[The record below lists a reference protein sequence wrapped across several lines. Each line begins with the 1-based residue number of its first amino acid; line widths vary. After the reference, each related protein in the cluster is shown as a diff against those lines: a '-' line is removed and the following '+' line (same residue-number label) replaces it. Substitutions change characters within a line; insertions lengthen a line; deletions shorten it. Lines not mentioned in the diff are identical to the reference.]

1 MIESS
6 SSFIKS
12 SIPLYHNAVKSII
25 FKCAELLMGIF
36 IFKLFSLVAARSRQ
50 FTSYLM
56 FTEDYIQRTLYI
68 SSRGLSRAGLV
79 VLAFSLLNI
88 AFSLYGTL
96 LWALDSPGYIF
107 RASNATVSDY
117 QSQRNS
123 DPPYILQM
131 SLDRGQLPATTKRLP
146 QIIGAELFNPGL
158 NYTLTGKVSNSHGLP
173 LTIAPTREN
182 GVGARIWLD
191 DEGFSV
197 SPDTNSMIPYTDTV
211 NVTLFDTCVRFTQG
225 QAVWNCT
232 FNNTEA
238 GILIE
243 KQITGL
249 PEVHWTDS
257 TDKVLDSRYIRP
269 NRMDNIW
276 VSVGT
281 GGGSALMTQVFT
293 ATKEKKRHTFSQLT
307 LKVTM
312 VTNPGV
318 PFARDEVTDIVQRT
332 WSSNE
337 TERSNPLVGRI
348 IQGIMSAQDQN
359 ASYEFGFNAPD
370 NDNKTVLQSQWG
382 FLTPEV
388 NGTVQYSLLSITT
401 TNITLIRSEDLAKA
415 PVPFEECKRANF
427 QNEAFGGRVVQT
439 DCASAPPA
447 RGKPSFFGQ
456 VDTAAVMITRGL
468 GAARSNISAVS
479 LDNDILNWLRDNA
492 ETIESLLVARAYS
505 SSVDPTL
512 VQISV
517 DKLMVAMSRL
527 QLALSCLALFLALI
541 GWLGLMVLADTHWAS
556 TLFANLIHTTSEPNK
571 VKPGYITRAPNLS
584 LVPIGQKRLLAVDGR
599 VVTVADPA
607 PFPMQPMGSPEHYLG
622 EMKGHANT
630 GAYPMAYHDPNAGR
644 QALLSGPWV
653 LPSDARFYS
662 FSSLSSWPL
671 VTDQVDVPKP
681 QHCLQS
687 SSFNIYRHCVSEMKP
702 AIILTMLLGVAAAA
716 PTLEGRPRDMHLVE
730 REPGKASKAILDIAR
745 EEERLRR
752 IFQKKGSDKA
762 FGFI

>member
-79 VLAFSLLNI
+79 VLAFSLLNVI
-88 AFSLYGTL
+88 FSLYGTL

-131 SLDRGQLPATTKRLP
+131 SLDRGQLPATTKKLP

-173 LTIAPTREN
+173 TTTAPTRED

-197 SPDTNSMIPYTDTV
+197 SPDTNSMIPYADNLNT
-211 NVTLFDTCVRFTQG
+211 TLFNTCVRFTQG
-225 QAVWNCT
+225 LAIWNCT
-232 FNNTEA
+232 FDNAAAVN
-238 GILIE
+238 LIE
-243 KQITGL
+243 KQQTGL

-276 VSVGT
+276 VSVGV
-281 GGGSALMTQVFT
+281 GGGSALMNQVFT
-293 ATKEKKRHTFSQLT
+293 VTKKKKRHTFSQLT

-312 VTNPGV
+312 ITSPGV
-318 PFARDEVTDIVQRT
+318 PFAKDEVTDIVQRT

-337 TERSNPLVGRI
+337 TEQSDPLVGRI

-370 NDNKTVLQSQWG
+370 NDNKTALQSQWG
-382 FLTPEV
+382 FLTAEV
-388 NGTVQYSLLSITT
+388 NGTAQYSLLSIAT
-401 TNITLIRSEDLAKA
+401 TNITLIRSEDLANA
-415 PVPFEECKRANF
+415 PVPFEECQRANF

-439 DCASAPPA
+439 DCAGSPPA
-447 RGKPSFFGQ
+447 SGKPGFFGQ

-468 GAARSNISAVS
+468 GATRSNISAVS
-479 LDNDILNWLRDNA
+479 LDNEVLDWLRENVD
-492 ETIESLLVARAYS
+492 TIESLLVARAYS
-505 SSVDPTL
+505 SSIDPTL

-517 DKLMVAMSRL
+517 EELMVAMSRL
-527 QLALSCLALFLALI
+527 QLALSCLAFFLALVS
-541 GWLGLMVLADTHWAS
+541 WLGLMILADSHWAS
-556 TLFANLIHTTSEPNK
+556 TLFANLIHTTSEPSK
-571 VKPGYITRAPNLS
+571 VKPGYITRSPNLS
-584 LVPIGQKRLLAVDGR
+584 LVPAGQKRMLAVNGR
-599 VVTVADPA
+599 VVTVADPT
-607 PFPMQPMGSPEHYLG
+607 PFPMQPLRSPEHYPG
-622 EMKGHANT
+622 EVKGHAYT
-630 GAYPMAYHDPNAGR
+630 MAYPMAYHEPNAGR
-644 QALLSGPWV
+644 QALLSGDEQGFP
-653 LPSDARFYS
+653 
-662 FSSLSSWPL
+662 
-671 VTDQVDVPKP
+671 
-681 QHCLQS
+681 
-687 SSFNIYRHCVSEMKP
+687 N
-702 AIILTMLLGVAAAA
+702 
-716 PTLEGRPRDMHLVE
+716 E
-730 REPGKASKAILDIAR
+730 R
-745 EEERLRR
+745 
-752 IFQKKGSDKA
+752 
-762 FGFI
+762 